1 MKVEVGCHTYA
12 GDLGV
17 PPSSGVPPWSGEPG
31 ASQRLETVR
40 LGDGV
45 ASRSGLREEH
55 RCRMLEDEGRR
66 RQNPAPGSDAEGSG
80 RRGARESG
88 SRGSEWE
95 VGVF

>member
-17 PPSSGVPPWSGEPG
+17 PPWSGEPG
-31 ASQRLETVR
+31 ASQRLETGAPR
-40 LGDGV
+40 RWRGF
-45 ASRSGLREEH
+45 SLRAARGH

-80 RRGARESG
+80 RRGAGESG